1 MKLTVLN
8 DWHIGA
14 VRSAGTTP
22 ATAYQLRLD
31 LLQQF
36 EQTLAGID
44 TDLMILGD
52 LFDGP
57 DISKADLLRT
67 FQLLDDWLTVKDHQ
81 LILVPGNH
89 DLAKSSQ
96 NFSSFQFL
104 SELLSGQW
112 GTEGAGRRVTYIT
125 EGTMTPHGHVIP
137 HVANQDLFNLELA
150 KVPKCRFL
158 FVHCNWD
165 NGFAVESDH
174 SLNMSKE
181 QAMALPV
188 DHIVF
193 AHVHQATLAM
203 NGKIL
208 VIGNQ
213 VPSSVSDCL
222 GNAEKCLLMI
232 DSDDFATGRVTW
244 KAKDDFLE
252 VDWRD
257 LKILNTDTKQRFIRV
272 TGAATAAEAGAVPT
286 AIARFRRDAKAL
298 VITNA
303 VKIEGIDDAA
313 VMALSHEEITTF
325 NVRAALME
333 YLGPVDAA
341 RIEALEKEVQPE
353 EKEAA

>member
-1 MKLTVLN
+1 MKLTILN
-8 DWHIGA
+8 DWHIGC

-31 LLQQF
+31 LLTQF
-36 EQTLAGID
+36 GDTLEGID
-44 TDLMILGD
+44 TDLMVLGD

-57 DISKADLLRT
+57 DISKADLLST
-67 FQLLDDWLTVKDHQ
+67 YHLLWNWLETRPTCS
-81 LILVPGNH
+81 LTLVPGNH
-89 DLAKSSQ
+89 DLAKNST
-96 NFSSFQFL
+96 NLSSFQL
-104 SELLSGQW
+104 LAELVKSSF
-112 GTEGAGRRVTYIT
+112 EDRVTYIT
-125 EGTMTPHGHVIP
+125 EGTLTPHGYVIP

-174 SLNMSKE
+174 SLNLSKQ
-181 QAMALPV
+181 QAIDLPV

-213 VPSSVSDCL
+213 FPSSVSDCL
-222 GNAEKCLLMI
+222 GNAEKCLMVI
-232 DSDDFATGRVTW
+232 DSEDFATGRVTW

-252 VDWRD
+252 ADWRD
-257 LKILNTDTKQRFIRV
+257 LSGLVDATQRFIRI
-272 TGAATAAEAGAVPT
+272 TGTATAAEAGAVPT
-286 AIARFRRDAKAL
+286 AIARFRRDATAL

-303 VKIEGIDDAA
+303 VKIEGVDDAA
-313 VMALSHEEITTF
+313 QMALSHEEVTSF
-325 NVRAALME
+325 NVRAALRE
-333 YLGPVDAA
+333 YLGEADWA
-341 RIEALEKEVQPE
+341 RIEELEKAEEPE
-353 EKEAA
+353 EKIAA

>member
-36 EQTLAGID
+36 EDTLYGID

-67 FQLLDDWLTVKDHQ
+67 YQVLDDWLGRTGKS
-81 LILVPGNH
+81 LWLVNGNH
-89 DLAKSSQ
+89 DLSKSSQ

-104 SELLSGQW
+104 AALLSDEGVYASSVVHI
-112 GTEGAGRRVTYIT
+112 TEGA
-125 EGTMTPHGHVIP
+125 MTPHGYVIP
-137 HVANQDLFNLELA
+137 HVANQDLFDLELA
-150 KVPKCRFL
+150 KVPACDHL

-174 SLNMSKE
+174 SLNLSKE
-181 QAMALPV
+181 QAKALPV
-188 DHIVF
+188 KHIFF
-193 AHVHQATLAM
+193 AHVHQATTALA
-203 NGKIL
+203 GK
-208 VIGNQ
+208 VVVMGNQ

-222 GNAEKCLLMI
+222 GNSEKCMLQI
-232 DSDDFATGRVTW
+232 DGGDHRLATIWVATN
-244 KAKDDFLE
+244 DFLE
-252 VDWRD
+252 VDWQY
-257 LKILNTDTKQRFIRV
+257 LAGLEEAPQRFIRV
-272 TGAATAAEAGAVPT
+272 TGTATAAEADKLVT
-286 AIARFRRDAKAL
+286 TLARFRKDAKAL

-303 VKIEGIDDAA
+303 VKIEGVDDAS
-313 VMALSHEEITTF
+313 VMALSHEEVTSF
-325 NVRAALME
+325 NVRAALEE
-333 YLGPVDAA
+333 YMGPEDWA
-341 RIEALEKEVQPE
+341 RIVEMEKPEAEP